1 MPEKYKSIIDLFH
14 EPRKLSPSVAEI
26 AKAATATSAVNLNSD
41 SSVVGKLKYPRI
53 EFIINKRRI
62 AFFPAGP
69 KSVNAGSINITDGAK
84 YPGNVWYGRISP
96 RGDFFSGAACDDE
109 IAAIVER
116 FADDPVGFVEEF
128 GRKSGVCAFC
138 TTRLTDERSVGVGY
152 GPTCAKRWGLWD
164 RWKAWRGECK
174 GQMTIEEFDGE

>member
-26 AKAATATSAVNLNSD
+26 AKAASGISTGNKNKSPIAS
-41 SSVVGKLKYPRI
+41 LKCPRI

-62 AFFPAGP
+62 AFFPAGQ

-84 YPGNVWYGRISP
+84 YPGNTWYGRISP
-96 RGDFFSGAACDDE
+96 RGDFFSGAACDEE

>member
-26 AKAATATSAVNLNSD
+26 AKAASG
-41 SSVVGKLKYPRI
+41 SSTGNKNKSPIASLKCPRI

-84 YPGNVWYGRISP
+84 YPSNVWYGRISP
-96 RGDFFSGAACDDE
+96 RGDFFSGAACDEE

-138 TTRLTDERSVGVGY
+138 TKRLTDERSVGIGY
-152 GPTCAKRWGLWD
+152 GPTCAKKWGLWE
-164 RWKAWRGECK
+164 RWQAWRGECK